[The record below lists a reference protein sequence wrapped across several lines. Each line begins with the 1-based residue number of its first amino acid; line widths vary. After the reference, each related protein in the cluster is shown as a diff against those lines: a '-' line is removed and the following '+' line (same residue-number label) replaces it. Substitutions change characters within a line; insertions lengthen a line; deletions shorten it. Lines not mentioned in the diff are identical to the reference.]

1 MKEWKEVHHVLNH
14 LKSMLTAK
22 SGVNSFIVRSW
33 GLNPRPHTYLYSRQ
47 VLYHGI
53 IAPALFL
60 PFIWQQGLIEFL
72 RLGSGVRQALSFQS
86 SCLSFPGTGN
96 YRPVLSSAAQVLT
109 AKESEQDPPEQRTI
123 SEMVR
128 CLLQALL
135 CFSSVR

>member
-1 MKEWKEVHHVLNH
+1 
-14 LKSMLTAK
+14 MLTAK

-33 GLNPRPHTYLYSRQ
+33 GLNPGPHTYLCGRQ

-60 PFIWQQGLIEFL
+60 PFIWGQGLIEFL
-72 RLGSGVRQALSFQS
+72 RLGSGVRQALSFHS

-96 YRPVLSSAAQVLT
+96 YRPVLSSAAQVLFLT
-109 AKESEQDPPEQRTI
+109 AKESEQDQPEQRTI
-123 SEMVR
+123 FEMVR
-128 CLLQALL
+128 CLLQGLL